1 MLPAGLPAPFQPFC
15 RSWPRARTTVHPTTP
30 VAHRRSAA
38 ALALTR
44 LRAAPGGLERSPGGL
59 LLFSQPR
66 RCAWGSSLIATSRPP
81 PPGDHCPHDR
91 LTAGRRRHV
100 FDDHALLTTFALQ
113 FRHGLELLDEQ
124 AHQADCPV
132 RVRLRALLGLLR
144 GQGPPEKLGGRLVS
158 PNHLRAEQSLRRVG
172 RAELAEER
180 YRRVQVVG
188 RLQRLTPREETD
200 DFTQHH
206 IGYRS
211 RLHTAQV
218 GRQLSGLAL
227 VR

>member
-44 LRAAPGGLERSPGGL
+44 LRAAPGALERSPAGL

-81 PPGDHCPHDR
+81 PPGYHCPHDR
-91 LTAGRRRHV
+91 LTAGRHRHV

-124 AHQADCPV
+124 AHQPACPV

-180 YRRVQVVG
+180 YCLFVNPLLYPLLGTDSFRDVQAG
-188 RLQRLTPREETD
+188 SN
-200 DFTQHH
+200 
-206 IGYRS
+206 G
-211 RLHTAQV
+211 
-218 GRQLSGLAL
+218 
-227 VR
+227 